1 MSGLYAT
8 FSSLSSAIRSFFRT
22 YPTVLC
28 SVLRSSGSLDTV
40 ELDRLHDG
48 FDGGCVD
55 ITNNAHYFG
64 ATLEKPLAA
73 LKYFESTASV
83 LFALLI
89 SSMPFASS
97 RLKLE
102 AIPETAPL
110 EDAWPSRFSTFC
122 ATTHPL
128 IQAKRIFIFFATTRR
143 ISPFLASSIP
153 YSRPIAS
160 SA

>member
-1 MSGLYAT
+1 M
-8 FSSLSSAIRSFFRT
+8 
-22 YPTVLC
+22 
-28 SVLRSSGSLDTV
+28 

-110 EDAWPSRFSTFC
+110 EDACPNRFSTFC

-128 IQAKRIFIFFATTRR
+128 IQAERIFIFFATTRR